1 MKGWVEICRGMA
13 DPEAA
18 DVDNKLKEC
27 EKEYKRDCFPVLSRA
42 TTKSKENTCRPSVSG
57 MIR

>member
-1 MKGWVEICRGMA
+1 MA

-18 DVDNKLKEC
+18 DVDNKLKDR